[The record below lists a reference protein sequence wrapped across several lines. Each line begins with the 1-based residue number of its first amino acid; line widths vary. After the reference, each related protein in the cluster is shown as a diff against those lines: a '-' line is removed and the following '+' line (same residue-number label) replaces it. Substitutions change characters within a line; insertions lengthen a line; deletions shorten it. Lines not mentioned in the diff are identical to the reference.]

1 MLCGRCE
8 VVSVAHGRNGI
19 KGGDSSQVVVLVSVT
34 DRCICRL
41 QAAAAAAAVSLSCT
55 LDRCLRAHLC
65 DTSFLISFGAQLTCE
80 LVESVLKLEMA
91 LRSSSSSSF
100 NNAPAVVCAVIESIS
115 DCVLAAGA
123 SR

>member
-41 QAAAAAAAVSLSCT
+41 QAAAVSLSCT

-80 LVESVLKLEMA
+80 LVESVLKLGMA
-91 LRSSSSSSF
+91 LRSSSSSF
-100 NNAPAVVCAVIESIS
+100 NNAPAVVCAVNESIS